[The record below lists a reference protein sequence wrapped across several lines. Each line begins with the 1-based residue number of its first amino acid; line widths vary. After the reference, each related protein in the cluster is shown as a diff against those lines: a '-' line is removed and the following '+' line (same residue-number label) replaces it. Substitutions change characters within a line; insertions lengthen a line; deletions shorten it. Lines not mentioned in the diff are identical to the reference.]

1 MPVVFYTPL
10 GHPERNERIAM
21 NPSPQAR
28 ASSRT
33 VFPPHLLLLVRTFR
47 PLTLAHTQEETVETP
62 TGRGRASSFSSSSTP
77 PSSSSATSATPC
89 TPEQP
94 PSLSAKL
101 GVLEVAAD
109 DDDDDDDD
117 DDEDLIIMP
126 KDLSSKVSALGLERP
141 GDG

>member
-1 MPVVFYTPL
+1 MKPW
-10 GHPERNERIAM
+10 R
-21 NPSPQAR
+21 QAR

-47 PLTLAHTQEETVETP
+47 PLTLTHTQEETVETP
-62 TGRGRASSFSSSSTP
+62 TGRGRASSFSSSSTA

-94 PSLSAKL
+94 LFLSAKL
-101 GVLEVAAD
+101 AGLEVAAG

-117 DDEDLIIMP
+117 DDELIIMP
-126 KDLSSKVSALGLERP
+126 KDRSSKVSALGLERP

>member
-1 MPVVFYTPL
+1 M
-10 GHPERNERIAM
+10 
-21 NPSPQAR
+21 
-28 ASSRT
+28 
-33 VFPPHLLLLVRTFR
+33 RTFR